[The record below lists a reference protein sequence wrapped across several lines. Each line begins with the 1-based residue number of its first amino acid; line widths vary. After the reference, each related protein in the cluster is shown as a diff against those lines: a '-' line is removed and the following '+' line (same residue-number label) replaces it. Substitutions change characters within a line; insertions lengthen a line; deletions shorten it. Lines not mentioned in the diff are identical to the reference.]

1 VNVLIDNLPSILRG
15 FGETLRLLAVSGLVA
30 VVLGV
35 LLAAMRVAPV
45 AVLRAVGTSYVN
57 VFRNT
62 PLVLLF
68 LIFTQGIPVLFEGKL
83 SFFTLAV
90 AALAV
95 YTAAFI
101 CEAVRSGINAVNVGQ
116 AEAARAIGMTFG
128 QTLRLVVLPQAIR
141 SVIPPLAS
149 ILIALTKNTA
159 IAEAFGITE
168 ATYRLDELIR
178 DHPTA
183 LYPLFFGIA
192 AGYVLIVF
200 AISGIAQVL
209 EKKLVVLR

>member
-1 VNVLIDNLPSILRG
+1 MDVLIDHLPDILRA
-15 FGETLRLLAVSGLVA
+15 FGDTLKLLVVSAVIALL
-30 VVLGV
+30 LGT

-45 AVLRAVGTSYVN
+45 PTMRAIGTSYVN

-68 LIFTQGIPVLFEGKL
+68 LITTQGVPVVVQGL

-90 AALAV
+90 LALGL
-95 YTAAFI
+95 YTAAFV
-101 CEAVRSGINAVNVGQ
+101 CEAVRSGINAVDVGQ
-116 AEAARAIGMTFG
+116 AEASRAVGMTFG
-128 QTLRLVVLPQAIR
+128 QTLRLVVLPQAVR

-159 IAEAFGITE
+159 IAEAFGVTE
-168 ATYRLDELIR
+168 ATYQLDSLVR
-178 DHPTA
+178 DFPTA

-192 AGYVLIVF
+192 LGYVVIVF
-200 AISGIAQVL
+200 VISGVAQVL
-209 EKKLVVLR
+209 ERRMVVLR